1 MEKKKDI
8 LVDVDEVIV
17 FSGFVEAVNDFLGT
31 SYVID
36 DFTEYYIDEAAVPK
50 EKMDAFNDYLNTIN
64 LYDKAPILPD
74 AIEAL
79 KKLNEVYNI
88 YLLTSC
94 VNEANLDGCGRVFMD
109 KYNFLRKNLPFIN
122 PKNFI
127 FTGSKGLFKAYAKID
142 NLLSNFNKDEDVEI
156 KILFPSYHNKDITKE
171 ELDEKGVIR
180 AGYEWRTGW
189 KEVLD
194 ILLKNKNTN

>member
-17 FSGFVEAVNDFLGT
+17 FSGFVEAVNDFMGT
-31 SYVID
+31 NYVID
-36 DFTEYYIDEAAVPK
+36 DFTEYYIDEVAIPK
-50 EKMDAFNDYLNTIN
+50 DKMDEFNEFLNNRN
-64 LYDKAPILPD
+64 LYDYAEILPG
-74 AIEAL
+74 AIETL
-79 KKLNEVYNI
+79 EELSKKYNV

-122 PKNFI
+122 PKQFI

-142 NLLSNFNKDEDVEI
+142 NLLENFNSDEEVEI
-156 KILFPSYHNKDITKE
+156 KILFPSYHNKDITDE
-171 ELDEKGVIR
+171 ELKEKGVIR
-180 AGYEWRTGW
+180 AGFDWRTGW
-189 KEVLD
+189 EEVKKL
-194 ILLKNKNTN
+194 LLKK

>member
-1 MEKKKDI
+1 MENKKNLLI
-8 LVDVDEVIV
+8 DVDEVIV

-31 SYVID
+31 DYEID
-36 DFTEYYIDEAAVPK
+36 DFTNYYIDEVAIPK
-50 EKMDAFNDYLNTIN
+50 ERLDEFNEYLNSIN
-64 LYDKAPILPD
+64 LYEKAPLLPE
-74 AIEAL
+74 AIESI
-79 KKLNEVYNI
+79 KKLNEEYNI

-142 NLLSNFNKDEDVEI
+142 NLLSNFYSDEDIEV
-156 KILFPSYHNKDITKE
+156 KILFPSYHNRNITKE

-189 KEVLD
+189 KEVLE
-194 ILLKNKNTN
+194 ILLKNKSTK

>member
-1 MEKKKDI
+1 MKKKKDI

-31 SYVID
+31 NYVID
-36 DFTEYYIDEAAVPK
+36 DFTNYYIDEVAIPK
-50 EKMDAFNDYLNTIN
+50 DRMDEFNEFLNNRN
-64 LYDKAPILPD
+64 LYNYAEILPD
-74 AIEAL
+74 AIETL
-79 KKLNEVYNI
+79 KKLDEYFNI

-122 PKNFI
+122 PKQFI
-127 FTGSKGLFKAYAKID
+127 FTGSKVLFKAYAKID
-142 NLLSNFNKDEDVEI
+142 NLLSNFNDDEEI
-156 KILFPSYHNKDITKE
+156 ELKILFPSYHNKDITDE
-171 ELDEKGVIR
+171 ELKEKNVVR

-189 KEVLD
+189 KEVEK
-194 ILLKNKNTN
+194 ILMKTIK

>member
-17 FSGFVEAVNDFLGT
+17 FSGFVEAVNDFMGT
-31 SYVID
+31 NYVID
-36 DFTEYYIDEAAVPK
+36 DFTEYYIDEVAIPK
-50 EKMDAFNDYLNTIN
+50 DKMDEFNKFLNNRN
-64 LYDKAPILPD
+64 LYDYAEILPG
-74 AIEAL
+74 AIETL
-79 KKLNEVYNI
+79 EELNKEYNI

-122 PKNFI
+122 PKQFI

-142 NLLSNFNKDEDVEI
+142 NLLENFNSDEEVEI
-156 KILFPSYHNKDITKE
+156 KILFPSYHNKDITDE
-171 ELDEKGVIR
+171 ELKEKGVIR
-180 AGYEWRTGW
+180 AGFDWRTGW
-189 KEVLD
+189 EEVKKL
-194 ILLKNKNTN
+194 LLKK

>member
-17 FSGFVEAVNDFLGT
+17 FSGFVEAVNDFMGT
-31 SYVID
+31 NYVID
-36 DFTEYYIDEAAVPK
+36 DFTEYYIDEVAIPK
-50 EKMDAFNDYLNTIN
+50 DKMDEFNKFLNNRN
-64 LYDKAPILPD
+64 LYDYAEILPG
-74 AIEAL
+74 AIETL
-79 KKLNEVYNI
+79 EELNRKYNV

-122 PKNFI
+122 PKQFI

-142 NLLSNFNKDEDVEI
+142 NLLENFNSDEEIEI
-156 KILFPSYHNKDITKE
+156 KILFPSYHNKDITDE
-171 ELDEKGVIR
+171 ELKEKGVIR
-180 AGYEWRTGW
+180 AGFDWRTGW
-189 KEVLD
+189 EEVKKL
-194 ILLKNKNTN
+194 LLKK